1 MPVSAIPAKP
11 YARPDVALRRVGSEW
26 VLFDAA
32 RDRAHVL
39 NLTAAVV
46 WKYCDGA
53 HEPDAMAEAIAEGIP
68 AAEPAAEPA
77 AIRRDVED
85 VLRRFAA
92 EGLLQ

>member
-11 YARPDVALRRVGSEW
+11 HARPDVALRRVGSEW

-53 HEPDAMAEAIAEGIP
+53 HAPDAMAEAIAAGI
-68 AAEPAAEPA
+68 PAAEPA

>member
-1 MPVSAIPAKP
+1 MPGSATIEKP
-11 YARPDVALRRVGSEW
+11 LARPDVALRRVGSEW
-26 VLFDAA
+26 VLFDAG

-46 WKYCDGA
+46 WTYCDGD
-53 HEPDAMAEAIAEGIP
+53 HEPAAIASAIVHDVRS
-68 AAEPAAEPA
+68 AEPA
-77 AIRRDVED
+77 AIRRDIED